1 MKKSQGSSFTCIAF
15 LFYHVINWTFVLS
28 SLVRESRCVN
38 VCLHLCVCVCVHII
52 MMPSIKHLYFTSCLK
67 SRSYR
72 HNTERKPRFSWLQRW
87 GGKARII
94 PIPHETVFL
103 KFIYVYHPTFN
114 SWRLCCC
121 SILQKKCHIL
131 QTNAYGRKPVTSP
144 LTFLQLHKELLF
156 SLSRPYR
163 LLCRHPFS
171 CHLSKWEM
179 SQNLPKVNFETI
191 YQSCALSR

>member
-1 MKKSQGSSFTCIAF
+1 M
-15 LFYHVINWTFVLS
+15 
-28 SLVRESRCVN
+28 
-38 VCLHLCVCVCVHII
+38 CVCVHII
-52 MMPSIKHLYFTSCLK
+52 MMPSKKHLYFTSCLK
-67 SRSYR
+67 SRSHR
-72 HNTERKPRFSWLQRW
+72 HNIERRPRLSWLQRW
-87 GGKARII
+87 GGRQESFQILMKLYSRSSYS
-94 PIPHETVFL
+94 
-103 KFIYVYHPTFN
+103 IYVYHPTFN

-121 SILQKKCHIL
+121 SILQKKRHIL

-144 LTFLQLHKELLF
+144 LTFLQLHKELLL